1 MYRNTNPLCTS
12 GTFGYWNDLNNDG
25 TCNGEAFFGLN
36 NFGFIYEKDSY
47 KPKTYYIVIGNNF
60 KKLTLV
66 SPLKRGAWTNSDTD
80 SLTDWQEFDSRNS
93 MLAWDS
99 DNEPVLPTLK
109 TVLKLKGDVK
119 ISNELTRELNGLDD
133 YLDVVR
139 VAPFLS
145 DPTVEDTDGDN
156 LLDNFDPKPKS
167 VNNNGAVMKE
177 LSIERIYNAYMLHLE
192 DNVSEVY
199 DIYTATGKDSEMSW
213 EEFIEFYSG
222 VVDFN
227 FFLKNASETELKIT
241 TLQRCLE
248 YLGFLDMGGS
258 AYGAMGGATQSAIQN
273 FQLNY
278 GLNIS
283 EQVEFYGKWFIE
295 IDDITYLTIANV
307 AANHGFYVGDKPV
320 EAHTEYKMLCN
331 LTAEGYGKTFFDYIP
346 SVVPILNI
354 EQINNDISIYSDIN
368 GKFDTIYYLD
378 YTEPLKNIIT
388 DMTNAAESFIYYP
401 SFNGYVQ
408 FYTNVNHGGIW
419 DVKVRESWNN
429 TISTI
434 HYFSQGFKFVYND
447 IIMNSENLGN
457 YLYGCTG
464 HATGFTLNILY
475 KGSGYAA
482 STGNTIDNQDD
493 LDFIK
498 RGYDYYDEIC

>member
-1 MYRNTNPLCTS
+1 M
-12 GTFGYWNDLNNDG
+12 
-25 TCNGEAFFGLN
+25 
-36 NFGFIYEKDSY
+36 
-47 KPKTYYIVIGNNF
+47 
-60 KKLTLV
+60 
-66 SPLKRGAWTNSDTD
+66 
-80 SLTDWQEFDSRNS
+80 
-93 MLAWDS
+93 
-99 DNEPVLPTLK
+99 
-109 TVLKLKGDVK
+109 
-119 ISNELTRELNGLDD
+119 
-133 YLDVVR
+133 
-139 VAPFLS
+139 S

-227 FFLKNASETELKIT
+227 FSLKNASETELKIT

-331 LTAEGYGKTFFDYIP
+331 LTAEGYGKTFF
-346 SVVPILNI
+346 
-354 EQINNDISIYSDIN
+354 
-368 GKFDTIYYLD
+368 
-378 YTEPLKNIIT
+378 
-388 DMTNAAESFIYYP
+388 
-401 SFNGYVQ
+401 
-408 FYTNVNHGGIW
+408 
-419 DVKVRESWNN
+419 
-429 TISTI
+429 
-434 HYFSQGFKFVYND
+434 
-447 IIMNSENLGN
+447 
-457 YLYGCTG
+457 
-464 HATGFTLNILY
+464 
-475 KGSGYAA
+475 
-482 STGNTIDNQDD
+482 
-493 LDFIK
+493 
-498 RGYDYYDEIC
+498 